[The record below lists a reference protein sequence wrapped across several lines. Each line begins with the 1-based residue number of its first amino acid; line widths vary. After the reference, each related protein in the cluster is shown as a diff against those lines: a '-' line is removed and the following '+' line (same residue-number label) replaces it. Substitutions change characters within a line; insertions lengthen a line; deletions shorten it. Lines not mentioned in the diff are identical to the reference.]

1 MVQITKSGKLKKVLR
16 YWPFYVMA
24 LPGLIYLFINNYIPM
39 TGLILAFERYDVR
52 KGIYG
57 SPKCGLENFQFL
69 FNTSDAWM
77 ITRNTILYNVV
88 FILLGNICAILV
100 ANCLNEIKGK
110 TSKKIYQTIIL
121 FPYII
126 SIIVVAFLA
135 NAFLAGDTGFI
146 NKAILEPMGLDP
158 IQFYRE
164 PKYWPFILT
173 FVQLWKSVGYSSVIY
188 LASLSGIDPSF
199 YEAASLDGASRFQQF
214 VKITLPGL
222 KPTIITLFILAV
234 GKIFYSDFGLF
245 YQVPMQSGSLFQVTQ
260 TIDTYVFY
268 GLTKN
273 NNIGMSAAAGFYQ
286 SMVGFILV
294 LFSNML
300 VKKVSREN
308 ALF

>member
-135 NAFLAGDTGFI
+135 NAFWREIQALSIKRFW
-146 NKAILEPMGLDP
+146 NRWVW
-158 IQFYRE
+158 IQFN
-164 PKYWPFILT
+164 FIENQSIGRL
-173 FVQLWKSVGYSSVIY
+173 FLPLSNYGNLWDI
-188 LASLSGIDPSF
+188 
-199 YEAASLDGASRFQQF
+199 
-214 VKITLPGL
+214 
-222 KPTIITLFILAV
+222 AV
-234 GKIFYSDFGLF
+234 
-245 YQVPMQSGSLFQVTQ
+245 
-260 TIDTYVFY
+260 
-268 GLTKN
+268 
-273 NNIGMSAAAGFYQ
+273 
-286 SMVGFILV
+286 
-294 LFSNML
+294 
-300 VKKVSREN
+300 
-308 ALF
+308 

>member
-1 MVQITKSGKLKKVLR
+1 MVQTKRNGTLKKVLK

-24 LPGLIYLFINNYIPM
+24 LPGLVYLFINNYIPM
-39 TGLILAFERYDVR
+39 TGLILAFEKYDVQ
-52 KGIYG
+52 KGIYA
-57 SPKCGLENFQFL
+57 SPKCGFDNFTFL
-69 FNTSDAWM
+69 FSTSDAWM

-88 FILLGNICAILV
+88 FILLGNVCAILV
-100 ANCLNEIKGK
+100 ANCLNEIKSK
-110 TSKKIYQTIIL
+110 TAKKTYQTIVL
-121 FPYII
+121 FPFII

-146 NKAILEPMGLDP
+146 NKVILEPLGLEP

-164 PKYWPFILT
+164 TQYWPFILT
-173 FVQLWKSVGYSSVIY
+173 FVYLWKSVGYSSVIY
-188 LASLSGIDPSF
+188 LASLSGIDPGF
-199 YEAASLDGASRFQQF
+199 YEAASLDGASRWQQF
-214 VKITLPGL
+214 VKITLPCL
-222 KPTIITLFILAV
+222 KPTIITLFILAI

-286 SMVGFILV
+286 SIVGFVLV
-294 LFSNML
+294 LLSNLL
-300 VKKVSREN
+300 VKKVSSEN